1 VFDLIRAGACDR
13 LAPRI
18 GGFDA
23 RRESLWQE
31 LGRMAYDEQA
41 LPLVLDGLDADV
53 DLAELSAREAMGW
66 EYELTGFS
74 TRGQLMLGY
83 RPALRRAGVLTA
95 ANAKRKRPGAR
106 VRVAGMNILVQQ
118 PRRAKGVT
126 FVTLEDETGLID
138 LTLWPDTYAR
148 FRDVVRNEHLILAEG
163 VLQDDHGAITILAT
177 NVVSCYREYN
187 PPGSTLGCSLPSH
200 NSRHR

>member
-1 VFDLIRAGACDR
+1 VFDLIRAGACDG
-13 LAPRI
+13 LAPRK

-31 LGRMAYDEQA
+31 LGRLDYDEQA

-53 DLAELSAREAMGW
+53 DLAGLSEREAMGW

-74 TRGQLMLGY
+74 TRGQFMQGY

-95 ANAKRKRPGAR
+95 AGAKRKRPGAR

-148 FRDVVRNEHLILAEG
+148 FRDVVRNAHLILAEG
-163 VLQDDHGAITILAT
+163 VLQDDHGAIAILAT
-177 NVVSCYREYN
+177 NVVSCY
-187 PPGSTLGCSLPSH
+187 
-200 NSRHR
+200 